1 MGWILSRPGKGVLL
15 ASTAAVGLG
24 NLGFWV
30 LPLTIGI
37 LIDNLGYSQTEAGYL
52 TSLEVGAIALGS
64 FSMVPL
70 TTGSFLRKL
79 ALFFAV
85 VVIGA
90 NLLSTQAQSFESL
103 AVFRFLCGFG
113 EGVILASGYAAI
125 SRMQNPGRLYAIVFV
140 LVGIMASIL
149 LAILPLIVKMFG
161 GASYFITLACL
172 TSVLIPA
179 TIWSQIPETD
189 KGASKIS
196 EITNAPPHDVLKVSL
211 LLMAI
216 FLVAF
221 LEACSWT
228 FVERRGIHLGIDE
241 VTIGYMLGICTI
253 AGVSG
258 GILASVLGGK
268 FGRALPIAF
277 ALTIQALCVALMYL
291 IPYRSL
297 FFIGLILWSFCL
309 FFVYPYLLG
318 AAASF
323 PNSARWTVIA
333 GALMTTG
340 SVFGPGLSGLIIGDA
355 DYQSFAW
362 MLLALSA
369 FALMLVSASL
379 NTKNLPHGV

>member
-1 MGWILSRPGKGVLL
+1 LSRPSNSTLF
-15 ASTAAVGLG
+15 AATAAVGLG

-37 LIDNLGYSQTEAGYL
+37 LIDNLGFSQTEAGYL
-52 TSLEVGAIALGS
+52 TSIEVGAIALGS
-64 FSMVPL
+64 FSMVPF
-70 TTGSFLRKL
+70 TSGSLLRKL
-79 ALFFAV
+79 ALLFAM

-90 NLLSTQAQSFESL
+90 HMLSTQAQSFQSL
-103 AVFRFLCGFG
+103 AVFRFACGFG

-125 SRMQNPGRLYAIVFV
+125 SRTENPDRLYAIVFV

-149 LAILPLIVKMFG
+149 LAILPLIVKTFG
-161 GASYFITLACL
+161 GSSYFITLACL

-179 TIWSQIPETD
+179 YLWSQTPEAD
-189 KGASKIS
+189 EGESHIS
-196 EITNAPPHDVLKVSL
+196 EVTSAPRHDVLKVSL
-211 LLMAI
+211 LLTAI

-258 GILASVLGGK
+258 GILASVLGNK
-268 FGRALPIAF
+268 FGRARPIGF
-277 ALTIQALCVALMYL
+277 ALTLQGLCVALMYL
-291 IPYRSL
+291 SPYRNVFL
-297 FFIGLILWSFCL
+297 IGLILWSFCL

-323 PNSARWTVIA
+323 PNSAKWTVIA
-333 GALMTTG
+333 GALMTAG
-340 SVFGPGLSGLIIGDA
+340 SVFGPALSGLVIGDA
-355 DYQSFAW
+355 DYQRFAW
-362 MLLALSA
+362 MLLVLSA
-369 FALMLVSASL
+369 FALLLVSVSL
-379 NTKNLPHGV
+379 NSRTSRC

>member
-1 MGWILSRPGKGVLL
+1 MSRLGNGELFAATV
-15 ASTAAVGLG
+15 AVGLG

-37 LIDNLGYSQTEAGYL
+37 LIDNLGFSQTEAGYL
-52 TSLEVGAIALGS
+52 TSIEVGAIALGS
-64 FSMVPL
+64 FSMVPF
-70 TTGSFLRKL
+70 TSGSLLRKL
-79 ALFFAV
+79 AMLLALL
-85 VVIGA
+85 VIGA
-90 NLLSTQAQSFESL
+90 NVLSTQAQSFQSL

-125 SRMQNPGRLYAIVFV
+125 SRTQNPDRLYAIVFV

-149 LAILPLIVKMFG
+149 LAILPLIVKTFG
-161 GASYFITLACL
+161 GSSYFITLACL

-179 TIWSQIPETD
+179 YLWTRAPEAD
-189 KGASKIS
+189 NGASQVL
-196 EITNAPPHDVLKVSL
+196 EMTGAPSQDVFKVSL

-228 FVERRGIHLGIDE
+228 FVERRGMHLGIDE
-241 VTIGYMLGICTI
+241 VTIGFVLGICTI

-258 GILASVLGGK
+258 GILASVLGSK

-277 ALTIQALCVALMYL
+277 ALTLQGLCVALIYL
-291 IPYRSL
+291 IPDRSL
-297 FFIGLILWSFCL
+297 FVTGLVLWSFCL

-323 PNSARWTVIA
+323 TNAARWTVIA
-333 GALMTTG
+333 GALMTAG
-340 SVFGPGLSGLIIGDA
+340 SVFGPALSGLVIGDA

-362 MLLALSA
+362 MLLVLSA
-369 FALMLVSASL
+369 FALLLVSISL
-379 NTKNLPHGV
+379 KSRSLRHTA